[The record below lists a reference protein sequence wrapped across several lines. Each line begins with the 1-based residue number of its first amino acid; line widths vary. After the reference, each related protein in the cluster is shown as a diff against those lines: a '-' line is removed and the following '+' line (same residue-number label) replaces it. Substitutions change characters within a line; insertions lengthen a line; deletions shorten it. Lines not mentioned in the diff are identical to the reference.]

1 MSWALILARPES
13 VESTTK
19 GDRPASLL
27 AWLISF
33 AICCSFA
40 VRGTPAASAGA
51 GKAAPVE
58 AVRNMATKNRMI
70 YNLLERTL
78 IIISP
83 FFYASWSW
91 LAGSAKEDPTR
102 FFGSG
107 TAKTGF
113 TP

>member
-1 MSWALILARPES
+1 
-13 VESTTK
+13 
-19 GDRPASLL
+19 
-27 AWLISF
+27 
-33 AICCSFA
+33 
-40 VRGTPAASAGA
+40 
-51 GKAAPVE
+51 
-58 AVRNMATKNRMI
+58 MI